1 MATSCYQMF
10 VFAKLIILGQLWN
23 LKKGA
28 HLQTKQ
34 ISLPFHTHSF
44 AQRFKLVFFISLG
57 GPDNQVHFEGYQVSN
72 QCMALVGDDCFVP
85 CRDAPELGY
94 VKESSSEQYVPDVF
108 YKVPNQ
114 LFVLLC
120 IIKYMVNT
128 LAIIV

>member
-1 MATSCYQMF
+1 MLSNVCFCKVDNFGSAVELEEGS
-10 VFAKLIILGQLWN
+10 ASSNKAN
-23 LKKGA
+23 
-28 HLQTKQ
+28 
-34 ISLPFHTHSF
+34 ISAFPQSLLHSF